1 MKKWRVFF
9 SKQRRDRK
17 AFRLITSS
25 VRQFDINIHFESIGT
40 MAGMSSYEYGENEQT
55 RISIWYNH
63 LSPFLHLKK
72 VWKICITIWC
82 ARHARTRGTLFLKS
96 EWQMTNDAVIL
107 YQNAMKIEMP
117 TEVHFHKRQVSL
129 FKIFQH
135 VFRIFCF
142 MLLKSKVFQRCHN
155 PLDFRYNVALVE
167 FSFSIL
173 CVSFVTIILFKERF
187 VKHAQVISRMK

>member
-1 MKKWRVFF
+1 
-9 SKQRRDRK
+9 
-17 AFRLITSS
+17 
-25 VRQFDINIHFESIGT
+25 

-82 ARHARTRGTLFLKS
+82 ARHARAHNATLFLKS

-135 VFRIFCF
+135 VFRTFCF
-142 MLLKSKVFQRCHN
+142 MLLKSKVFQRCQT
-155 PLDFRYNVALVE
+155 PLTCNTTLRWLNFHFPFYVFHL
-167 FSFSIL
+167 L
-173 CVSFVTIILFKERF
+173 QLFCLK
-187 VKHAQVISRMK
+187 KDL

>member
-1 MKKWRVFF
+1 MENLGKTLTRLFMDMEWKFF

-117 TEVHFHKRQVSL
+117 TEVHFHKRQV
-129 FKIFQH
+129 
-135 VFRIFCF
+135 
-142 MLLKSKVFQRCHN
+142 
-155 PLDFRYNVALVE
+155 
-167 FSFSIL
+167 
-173 CVSFVTIILFKERF
+173 
-187 VKHAQVISRMK
+187 

>member
-1 MKKWRVFF
+1 MVQSF
-9 SKQRRDRK
+9 
-17 AFRLITSS
+17 
-25 VRQFDINIHFESIGT
+25 
-40 MAGMSSYEYGENEQT
+40 
-55 RISIWYNH
+55 
-63 LSPFLHLKK
+63 
-72 VWKICITIWC
+72 ITIF
-82 ARHARTRGTLFLKS
+82 AFEESLERFALQFGELDTRFPRNAFLKS

-135 VFRIFCF
+135 VFRTFCF
-142 MLLKSKVFQRCHN
+142 MLLKSKVFKDVKPPN
-155 PLDFRYNVALVE
+155 LRYNVALVE

-187 VKHAQVISRMK
+187 VKKRTCHHF